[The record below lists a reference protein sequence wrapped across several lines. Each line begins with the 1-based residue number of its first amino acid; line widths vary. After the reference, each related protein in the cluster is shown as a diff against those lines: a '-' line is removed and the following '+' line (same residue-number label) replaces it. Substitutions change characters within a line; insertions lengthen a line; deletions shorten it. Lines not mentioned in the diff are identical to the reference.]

1 MANLKLKEGIDI
13 KPKVNTG
20 LSDQGLNV
28 LPQPGFTIL
37 YAGNITQSS
46 SSGVITTNAPAGWYL
61 CNGNLALISEN
72 PILFSILG
80 TDFGGNGTTT
90 FGLPD
95 FTNRYA
101 GSSSDVNAKTIAGS
115 FKHSHTSVNVANPV
129 NHTPVY
135 SSHTHNSLDQINS
148 QTWLHLHNHAANMGV
163 STTSGGGSTSG
174 RRNQTGNFL
183 ATGGSHTHNSVGN
196 SVTLNTNN
204 SEHYHYESSANF
216 NSQITRVFDG
226 DLGLIHHQHPYSSTP
241 TASFQE
247 STDQNI
253 NSIRLNFIIRGG

>member
-20 LSDQGLNV
+20 LPDQGLNV

-37 YAGNITQSS
+37 YSGNITQSS

-115 FKHSHTSVNVANPV
+115 FKHSHTAVNVPNP

-135 SSHTHNSLDQINS
+135 SGHTHNALNAINS
-148 QTWLHLHNHAANMGV
+148 QQWIDAHNHSTEMGI
-163 STTSGGGSTSG
+163 STVSGGGSTSA
-174 RRNQTGNFL
+174 RRTGGSTAL
-183 ATGGSHTHNSVGN
+183 TSGSHTHPTSPL
-196 SVTLNTNN
+196 SVTINATA
-204 SEHYHYESSANF
+204 STHQHSDSNF
-216 NSQITRVFDG
+216 NSQNTKTFDG
-226 DLGLIHHQHPYSSTP
+226 DLGIGRHQHTYSSTP
-241 TASFQE
+241 TASFEE
-247 STDQNI
+247 SVDQSI
-253 NSIRLNFIIRGG
+253 NSMKLNFIIRGG